1 MIVRLFLTASLLAGC
16 AASTEPSESPSVAA
30 ADSDR
35 APSAAKIGRVVAKI
49 DGHPVGSR
57 EFDIVAARKTGPTGT
72 LSADERDEILTRLVE
87 EKLLYREA
95 VRRGIDLDPK
105 IQKMMVNTL
114 LKDEVYSS
122 VRTSQIGD
130 DELHAYFEEHAS
142 EFVVPAKINI
152 KRILIKAADGES
164 PEQTM
169 ARAEAVRA
177 EVIERPSDFKA
188 LAEKH
193 SQGPYAR
200 RGGDLGFVQAE
211 GKPGVD
217 PAVVEMAFTLAK
229 FDVSGVFETR
239 DGLNILYAADVREE
253 VKRTF
258 DQMRGS
264 VLRKVKSEKYR
275 ELYEGYVAELRS
287 KADIWIDTAY
297 METHEVK
304 QDIPPALL
312 GGDKPT
318 VGINKPD
325 EPEATEDL

>member
-1 MIVRLFLTASLLAGC
+1 MIVRLLLTASLLVGC
-16 AASTEPSESPSVAA
+16 PAAQESS
-30 ADSDR
+30 DSP
-35 APSAAKIGRVVAKI
+35 ATSAATTDRTPRAKKLGRVIAKV
-49 DGHPVGSR
+49 DGHPIGVR
-57 EFDIVAARKTGPTGT
+57 EFDLVAGRQAGPSGK
-72 LSADERDEILTRLVE
+72 LSAEERDEILQRLVE

-95 VRRGIDLDPK
+95 VARAIDMDPK

-122 VRTSQIGD
+122 VRTSQIGE
-130 DELHAYFEEHAS
+130 DELQAYFEEHAS
-142 EFVVPAKINI
+142 EFVVPAKINV

-164 PEQTM
+164 PEQAM
-169 ARAEAVRA
+169 ARAELVRG
-177 EVIERPSDFKA
+177 EVVAAPADFKA

-200 RGGDLGFVQAE
+200 RGGDMGYVQAE

-217 PAVVEMAFTLAK
+217 PAVVEMAFTLGK
-229 FDVSGVFETR
+229 GDVSPVFETR
-239 DGLNILYAADVREE
+239 DGLNIVYAANIREE

-275 ELYEGYVAELRS
+275 SLYEGYVEDLRR
-287 KADIWIDTAY
+287 KADVWVDTPY

-304 QDIPPALL
+304 QNIPPAL
-312 GGDKPT
+312 GGDSPAN
-318 VGINKPD
+318 VGINKPGSGKS
-325 EPEATEDL
+325 EDQ